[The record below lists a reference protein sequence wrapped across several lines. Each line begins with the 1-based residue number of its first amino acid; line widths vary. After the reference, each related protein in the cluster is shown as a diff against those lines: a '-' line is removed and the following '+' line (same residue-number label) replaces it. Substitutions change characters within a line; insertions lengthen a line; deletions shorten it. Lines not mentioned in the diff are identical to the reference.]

1 MVKQSKN
8 KVKLEKKY
16 KIVGRI
22 PMAALRKIQ
31 EIMKLPGTVQTIR
44 ANAGNTV
51 KHNHRHMEELDEQ
64 LAKLG
69 LTKEDYAKFVT
80 RNFNEIREGNTDNS
94 LVLAVANEEIPNP
107 VAAVHLNFELKE
119 NFWLVNS
126 VHAIRTKDLERMKLI
141 WKNKKEA
148 AKPPFYFRSR
158 PCYETACS
166 ACLLAT
172 QRTTKAR
179 CEGLGGFRHCKNT
192 KLFENQTQ
200 KQRKTTVFMKHPR
213 PLPLHRRHGVSYR
226 CLAEGLRQEIVCF

>member
-16 KIVGRI
+16 KTVGRI

-31 EIMKLPGTVQTIR
+31 EVMTLPGTVQTIR

-94 LVLAVANEEIPNP
+94 LVLAVANEEIPNH
-107 VAAVHLNFELKE
+107 VAAVHLHFELKE
-119 NFWLVNS
+119 NFWLVTS
-126 VHAIRTKDLERMKLI
+126 VHAIRPKDLERMKLI
-141 WKNKKEA
+141 WKK
-148 AKPPFYFRSR
+148 
-158 PCYETACS
+158 
-166 ACLLAT
+166 
-172 QRTTKAR
+172 
-179 CEGLGGFRHCKNT
+179 
-192 KLFENQTQ
+192 
-200 KQRKTTVFMKHPR
+200 
-213 PLPLHRRHGVSYR
+213 
-226 CLAEGLRQEIVCF
+226 